1 MIILSARVYAICIEG
16 HASTVAPMAH
26 ILLADDNSMLR
37 RSSRRLLETCGYDVC
52 GEAEN
57 GREAIAKADGLRP
70 DLIILDFAMPLMTG
84 LEAAKVLSR
93 NMPDIPIILF
103 TNYAEELNEEQ
114 LRIVGISAV
123 VAKSKAA
130 TLVSTVNS
138 LLGPKAA

>member
-1 MIILSARVYAICIEG
+1 
-16 HASTVAPMAH
+16 
-26 ILLADDNSMLR
+26 MLR

>member
-1 MIILSARVYAICIEG
+1 
-16 HASTVAPMAH
+16 MAH

-37 RSSRRLLETCGYDVC
+37 RSSRRLLETYGYDVC

-84 LEAAKVLSR
+84 LEAAKGLSR